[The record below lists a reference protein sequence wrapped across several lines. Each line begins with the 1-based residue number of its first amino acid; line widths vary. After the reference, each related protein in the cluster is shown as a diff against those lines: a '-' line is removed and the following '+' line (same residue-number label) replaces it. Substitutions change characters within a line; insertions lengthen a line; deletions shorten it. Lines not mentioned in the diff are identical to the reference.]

1 MLYKNFFVSI
11 FFLALL
17 LSTSFSFSEKINDII
32 SFPIKIGEFLYKNFG
47 LENLV
52 GKYLKTLREP
62 TKTIVVIIFLII
74 SIFIFIF
81 FIKNLI
87 LSIIAFLIF
96 CLIIYLLFQF
106 F

>member
-1 MLYKNFFVSI
+1 MPYKKFFVSI
-11 FFLALL
+11 LFLTLL

-32 SFPIKIGEFLYKNFG
+32 SFPLIIGEFLYKNFG

-52 GKYLKTLREP
+52 GRYIETLNEP
-62 TKTIVVIIFLII
+62 TRIIVLIIFLIALV
-74 SIFIFIF
+74 FIFIF

-87 LSIIAFLIF
+87 LVVIAFLVLS
-96 CLIIYLLFQF
+96 LIIYLLFQF

>member
-1 MLYKNFFVSI
+1 MPYKKFFVSI
-11 FFLALL
+11 LFLTLL

-32 SFPIKIGEFLYKNFG
+32 SFPLIIGEFLYKIFG

-52 GKYLKTLREP
+52 GRYIETLNEP
-62 TKTIVVIIFLII
+62 TRIIVLIIFLIALV
-74 SIFIFIF
+74 FIFIF

-87 LSIIAFLIF
+87 LVVIAFLV
-96 CLIIYLLFQF
+96 LSLVIYLLFQF

>member
-1 MLYKNFFVSI
+1 MLFKKSFVLIIFLILFLSI
-11 FFLALL
+11 
-17 LSTSFSFSEKINDII
+17 SFSFEEKINNII
-32 SFPIKIGEFLYKNFG
+32 SFPMKIGEFLYKNFG

-52 GKYLKTLREP
+52 GKYLKTLSEP

-74 SIFIFIF
+74 LIFIFIF

>member
-1 MLYKNFFVSI
+1 MLFKKSFVLIVFLILFLSI
-11 FFLALL
+11 
-17 LSTSFSFSEKINDII
+17 SFSFEEKINNII
-32 SFPIKIGEFLYKNFG
+32 SFPMKIGEFLYKNFG

-52 GKYLKTLREP
+52 GKYLKTLSEP
-62 TKTIVVIIFLII
+62 TKTIVVIIFLIV